1 MVAAAVEGKQWRQAA
16 VQVVALVVGDVVG
29 DVRNSAKANN
39 PQQQI
44 LKDKSLINVVFCFS
58 RLVIEGF
65 VVVFMF
71 P

>member
-1 MVAAAVEGKQWRQAA
+1 MEGKQWRQAA
-16 VQVVALVVGDVVG
+16 VQVVALVVGDVG
-29 DVRNSAKANN
+29 NSAKANN

-58 RLVIEGF
+58 RLVIKGF

>member
-1 MVAAAVEGKQWRQAA
+1 
-16 VQVVALVVGDVVG
+16 VVGDVVG

>member
-1 MVAAAVEGKQWRQAA
+1 M
-16 VQVVALVVGDVVG
+16 QVVALVVG

-58 RLVIEGF
+58 RLVIKGF
-65 VVVFMF
+65 VVVFIF